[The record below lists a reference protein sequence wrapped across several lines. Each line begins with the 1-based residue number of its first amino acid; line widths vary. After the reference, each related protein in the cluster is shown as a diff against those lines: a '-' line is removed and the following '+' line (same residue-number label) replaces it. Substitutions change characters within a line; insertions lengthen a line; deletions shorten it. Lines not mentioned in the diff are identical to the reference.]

1 VLRFIFQR
9 LLQGLLVL
17 FVLLTISF
25 FLISALP
32 GDAFV
37 KEKKMSEEALQ
48 EQRARFGLDRPV
60 PLQYAMYLKRLIVNQ
75 DLGISP
81 KKNRKVSYIL
91 KQSFPPSVILGLN
104 ALFIACVI
112 GIPLGVFSAVKK
124 NTWFDYFSM
133 GFAMIGICVAAF
145 IVGPLLQTFVA
156 MKVPALKVAGWET
169 PLDILLPALTLGL
182 APAAYLARL
191 TRGGML
197 EILNQDYVRTAYAK
211 GLPFL
216 TIIRRHTLRGGL
228 LPTVAFL
235 GPAFAGL
242 ISGSF
247 VVETIFQVPGMGRHF
262 INGTVDRDIFL
273 LLGCVL
279 YYGFLI
285 VILNLVSDIIQALM
299 NPRLRDSL

>member
-1 VLRFIFQR
+1 
-9 LLQGLLVL
+9 
-17 FVLLTISF
+17 
-25 FLISALP
+25 
-32 GDAFV
+32 
-37 KEKKMSEEALQ
+37 
-48 EQRARFGLDRPV
+48 
-60 PLQYAMYLKRLIVNQ
+60 MYLKRLIVHQ

-124 NTWFDYFSM
+124 NTWFDYLSM

-156 MKVPALKVAGWET
+156 MKIPALKVAGWEN
-169 PLDILLPALTLGL
+169 PLDILLPAITLGL

-285 VILNLVSDIIQALM
+285 VILNLVSDVIQALM

>member
-81 KKNRKVSYIL
+81 KKNREVSYIL

-145 IVGPLLQTFVA
+145 IVGPLLQTFIA

>member
-1 VLRFIFQR
+1 MLRFIFQR

-17 FVLLTISF
+17 FVLLTLSF

-48 EQRARFGLDRPV
+48 EQRARFGLDKPV
-60 PLQYAMYLKRLIVNQ
+60 HIQYGMYLKRLIVDQ

-81 KKNRKVSYIL
+81 KKNRDVSYIL
-91 KQSFPPSVILGLN
+91 KQSFPPSVILGLT
-104 ALFIACVI
+104 ALLIACAI

-156 MKVPALKVAGWET
+156 MKVPALKVAGWEN
-169 PLDILLPALTLGL
+169 PLDIFLPALTLGL
-182 APAAYLARL
+182 GTAAYLARL

-216 TIIRRHTLRGGL
+216 TVIRRHTLRGGL
-228 LPTVAFL
+228 LPSVAFL

-299 NPRLRDSL
+299 NPRLRDSI

>member
-1 VLRFIFQR
+1 MLRFIFQR

-145 IVGPLLQTFVA
+145 IVGPLLQTFIA

-228 LPTVAFL
+228 LPTVTFL

>member
-1 VLRFIFQR
+1 MFQR

-48 EQRARFGLDRPV
+48 EQRARFGLDQPV
-60 PLQYAMYLKRLIVNQ
+60 RVQYYMYLKRLIVHQ

-124 NTWFDYFSM
+124 NTWFDYLSM

-156 MKVPALKVAGWET
+156 MKIPALKVAGWEN
-169 PLDILLPALTLGL
+169 PLDILLPAITLGL

-285 VILNLVSDIIQALM
+285 VILNLVSDVIQALM

>member
-1 VLRFIFQR
+1 MLRFIFQR

-60 PLQYAMYLKRLIVNQ
+60 PLQYAMYLKRLIVHQ

>member
-1 VLRFIFQR
+1 MLRFIFQR

-81 KKNRKVSYIL
+81 KKNREVSYIL

-228 LPTVAFL
+228 LPTVTFL

>member
-60 PLQYAMYLKRLIVNQ
+60 PLQYAMYLKRLIVHQ

>member
-1 VLRFIFQR
+1 MLRFIFQR

-145 IVGPLLQTFVA
+145 IVGPLLQTFIA

>member
-1 VLRFIFQR
+1 VPRFILKR

-25 FLISALP
+25 FLIQALP

-37 KEKKMSEEALQ
+37 KEKKMSEEAIQ
-48 EQRARFGLDRPV
+48 VQKERFHMDKSWV
-60 PLQYAMYLKRLIVNQ
+60 VQYVHYIKRLVFYR
-75 DLGISP
+75 DLGVSP
-81 KKNRKVSYIL
+81 KKNRKVAEIL
-91 KQSFPPSVILGLN
+91 RQSFPPSVILGLN
-104 ALFIACVI
+104 ALLVACVI
-112 GIPLGVFSAVKK
+112 GIPLGVFSAVNK
-124 NTWFDYFSM
+124 NTWFDYLSM
-133 GFAMIGICVAAF
+133 AFAMVGICIAAF
-145 IVGPLLQTFVA
+145 IIGPLLQTFVA
-156 MKVPALKVAGWET
+156 MKIPALKVAGWGS
-169 PLDILLPALTLGL
+169 PLDIVLPAITLGL

-197 EILNQDYVRTAYAK
+197 EILSQDYVRTARAK
-211 GLPFL
+211 GVPYFTL
-216 TIIRRHTLRGGL
+216 IRRHTLRGGL

-262 INGTVDRDIFL
+262 INGAVDRDLYL

-285 VILNLVSDIIQALM
+285 VILNLVSDIVQALL
-299 NPRLRDSL
+299 NPRLRDTI

>member
-1 VLRFIFQR
+1 MLRFIFQR

-81 KKNRKVSYIL
+81 KKNREVSYIL

-145 IVGPLLQTFVA
+145 IVGPLLQTFIA

>member
-1 VLRFIFQR
+1 
-9 LLQGLLVL
+9 
-17 FVLLTISF
+17 
-25 FLISALP
+25 
-32 GDAFV
+32 
-37 KEKKMSEEALQ
+37 M
-48 EQRARFGLDRPV
+48 
-60 PLQYAMYLKRLIVNQ
+60 
-75 DLGISP
+75 
-81 KKNRKVSYIL
+81 
-91 KQSFPPSVILGLN
+91 ILGLN

-145 IVGPLLQTFVA
+145 IVGPLLQTFIA

>member
-145 IVGPLLQTFVA
+145 IVGPLLQTFIA

>member
-1 VLRFIFQR
+1 MLRFIFQR

>member
-1 VLRFIFQR
+1 MLRFIFQR

-81 KKNRKVSYIL
+81 KKNREVSYIL

-112 GIPLGVFSAVKK
+112 GITLGVFSAVKK

-145 IVGPLLQTFVA
+145 IVGPLLQTFIA